1 MPGVRPQR
9 ISGHSP
15 YEPVFG
21 FSRALVA
28 GDRVL
33 VAGTAPV
40 PPGGGPP
47 PAGPYAQ
54 ARLCLDLI
62 GEALAKAGTSL
73 EHVVR
78 TRMYLTA
85 AEHWEQVARAHGEV
99 FAEVRPVAT
108 AVIVA
113 GLLDPAW
120 LVEIE
125 AEALLP
131 EALSRSGFGHGNF
144 QRALARQDRA
154 PPRAQQR
161 PGASPRS
168 GLRPR
173 RAQDSARGGRV
184 DTQRTPIAARTRLPA
199 RRHAQASG
207 RGIPARIMSTTS
219 AMNSPVIGR

>member
-1 MPGVRPQR
+1 MPGVQRQR

-21 FSRALVA
+21 FSRAVVA

-47 PAGPYAQ
+47 PAEVYAQ
-54 ARLCLDLI
+54 AKLCLDLI
-62 GEALAKAGTSL
+62 GEALTRAGTSL

-78 TRMYLTA
+78 TRMFLTDA
-85 AEHWEQVARAHGEV
+85 AQWQEVARAHGEV
-99 FAEVRPVAT
+99 FAEVRPAAT

-125 AEALLP
+125 AEAVLP
-131 EALSRSGFGHGNF
+131 
-144 QRALARQDRA
+144 
-154 PPRAQQR
+154 R
-161 PGASPRS
+161 P
-168 GLRPR
+168 
-173 RAQDSARGGRV
+173 
-184 DTQRTPIAARTRLPA
+184 
-199 RRHAQASG
+199 
-207 RGIPARIMSTTS
+207 
-219 AMNSPVIGR
+219 

>member
-1 MPGVRPQR
+1 MPGMRRQR

-21 FSRALVA
+21 FCRAVVA

-47 PAGPYAQ
+47 PAAPYDQ

-62 GEALAKAGTSL
+62 GEALVQAGTSL
-73 EHVVR
+73 DHVVR
-78 TRMYLTA
+78 TRIYLTSA
-85 AEHWEQVARAHGEV
+85 GHWREVARAHGEI
-99 FAEVRPVAT
+99 FAAVRPAAT

-131 EALSRSGFGHGNF
+131 G
-144 QRALARQDRA
+144 
-154 PPRAQQR
+154 
-161 PGASPRS
+161 
-168 GLRPR
+168 
-173 RAQDSARGGRV
+173 
-184 DTQRTPIAARTRLPA
+184 
-199 RRHAQASG
+199 
-207 RGIPARIMSTTS
+207 
-219 AMNSPVIGR
+219 